1 MARYTDSQRYVD
13 HFDAVDPHSP
23 AGRSFCANG
32 GQRVATV
39 LMYLNDVREGGSTF
53 FRLLDLAIQVWE
65 GALVCG
71 ARDENVA
78 ASHALP
84 LAFLPISSPPHT
96 PTHTPPLPLAR
107 NPHASPHSTTAFG
120 TQPKKGN
127 ALIFFPGLLNGEL
140 DEDLLHAAMPA
151 VDTKWVAQVA
161 LLHLGHITFTDAH
174 VRTQITLAVPWPCG
188 RV

>member
-1 MARYTDSQRYVD
+1 MIERTHASTRSPYFSVTTHGHITYAQVARYTDSQRYVD

-71 ARDENVA
+71 ARD
-78 ASHALP
+78 
-84 LAFLPISSPPHT
+84 
-96 PTHTPPLPLAR
+96 
-107 NPHASPHSTTAFG
+107 
-120 TQPKKGN
+120 
-127 ALIFFPGLLNGEL
+127 
-140 DEDLLHAAMPA
+140 
-151 VDTKWVAQVA
+151 
-161 LLHLGHITFTDAH
+161 
-174 VRTQITLAVPWPCG
+174 
-188 RV
+188 